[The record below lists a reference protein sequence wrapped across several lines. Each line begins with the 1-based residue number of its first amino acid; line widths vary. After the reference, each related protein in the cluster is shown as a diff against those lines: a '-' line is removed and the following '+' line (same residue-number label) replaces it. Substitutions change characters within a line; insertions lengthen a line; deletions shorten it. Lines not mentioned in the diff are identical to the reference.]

1 MKRAVSG
8 LPAVLAFRH
17 MRASLLLGV
26 ALLGSSCHRASDG
39 SKPPPPSA
47 SALPVAPASA
57 GSSTAAAVVGGGASP
72 LLAIGADV
80 PDVSA
85 VAQDGKTVKL
95 RELKGKPVIVYFY
108 PKDDTPGCTIE
119 AKGIRDQYAELN
131 RRAIVLGVSTDT
143 SESHKAFADKYDLPF
158 RLLDDSSHTLVN
170 AFGVPVS
177 SGHAKRV
184 TFLIDA
190 VGKVRKVFPSVDPDG
205 HAAELLDA
213 LKALD

>member
-1 MKRAVSG
+1 MFLGFGCKAATTESG
-8 LPAVLAFRH
+8 REPALAGSAAPA
-17 MRASLLLGV
+17 ASPPAASAAQGGPGTSAEAPSLLGV
-26 ALLGSSCHRASDG
+26 
-39 SKPPPPSA
+39 
-47 SALPVAPASA
+47 
-57 GSSTAAAVVGGGASP
+57 GAE
-72 LLAIGADV
+72 V